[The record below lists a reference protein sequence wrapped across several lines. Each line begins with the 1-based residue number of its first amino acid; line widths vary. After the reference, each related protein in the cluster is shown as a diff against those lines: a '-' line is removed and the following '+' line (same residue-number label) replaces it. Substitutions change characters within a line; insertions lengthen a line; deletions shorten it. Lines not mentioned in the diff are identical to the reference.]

1 MTTRMQVLLED
12 DEFAEIRRV
21 AKRHRMT
28 VAEWVRQALRRA
40 RRDEPAVDP
49 RKKLAAVRAAAR
61 GAYPTADIDQ
71 MLVEIEARVPGGSRQ
86 VIFVD
91 SNIPMYLVGAP
102 HPTQGRGTGTARGV
116 HHPRRAP
123 RHGRRGPAGD
133 SAPLRGH
140 QPSRCHPAG
149 VRRDPRRGG
158 SRLPDRAGR
167 HRTRERAPARACH
180 RSRLATR
187 CTSPSCSATRSTAS

>member
-61 GAYPTADIDQ
+61 GAYPTAEIDQ
-71 MLVEIEARVPGGSRQ
+71 MLVEIERGYVEGPGR
-86 VIFVD
+86 
-91 SNIPMYLVGAP
+91 
-102 HPTQGRGTGTARGV
+102 
-116 HHPRRAP
+116 
-123 RHGRRGPAGD
+123 
-133 SAPLRGH
+133 
-140 QPSRCHPAG
+140 
-149 VRRDPRRGG
+149 
-158 SRLPDRAGR
+158 
-167 HRTRERAPARACH
+167 
-180 RSRLATR
+180 
-187 CTSPSCSATRSTAS
+187 